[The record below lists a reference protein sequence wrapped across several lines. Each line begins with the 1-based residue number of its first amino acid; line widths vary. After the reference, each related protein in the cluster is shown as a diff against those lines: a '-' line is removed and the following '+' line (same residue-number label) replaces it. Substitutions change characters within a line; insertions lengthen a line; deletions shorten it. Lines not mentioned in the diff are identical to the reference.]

1 MSFESYI
8 VFYNKDHVNKYLG
21 GKLPETMDEL
31 IDMANKVKAD
41 SGGDV
46 AGAVMRGLRTDTN
59 IDTISGLVF
68 NAWGARDIEG
78 PYGVWFDGDWSKPRL
93 DDPAIQKGLSDY
105 AGLMAAG
112 PSDILSY
119 NWNEAGNAFCAGQAA
134 FFADASLFGPW
145 FETDDCPASKGNTGY
160 ITLPPQEKGGTSYT
174 ANWQWGIG
182 MGANAQEKE
191 AGWYFIQYMT
201 NKASEAIIG
210 TFHGGA
216 GRLSTWENQEYTSTL
231 NSDYVSA
238 TLESMKTVRTSVV
251 PVDAFNKYALEI
263 MDVILRI
270 YNGASSADA
279 TAEGN
284 ANFKKM

>member
-1 MSFESYI
+1 M
-8 VFYNKDHVNKYLG
+8 
-21 GKLPETMDEL
+21 
-31 IDMANKVKAD
+31 
-41 SGGDV
+41 
-46 AGAVMRGLRTDTN
+46 
-59 IDTISGLVF
+59 
-68 NAWGARDIEG
+68 
-78 PYGVWFDGDWSKPRL
+78 
-93 DDPAIQKGLSDY
+93 
-105 AGLMAAG
+105 
-112 PSDILSY
+112 
-119 NWNEAGNAFCAGQAA
+119 
-134 FFADASLFGPW
+134 FGPW